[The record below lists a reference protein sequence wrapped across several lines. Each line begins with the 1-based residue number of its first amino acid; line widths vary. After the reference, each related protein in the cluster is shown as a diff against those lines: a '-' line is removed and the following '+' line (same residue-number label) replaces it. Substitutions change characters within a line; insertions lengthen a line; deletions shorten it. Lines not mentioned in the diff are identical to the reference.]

1 MLPEIKS
8 ILYATGLGPG
18 APHVFRYA
26 LSIAQKHD
34 AKIAIVHAMEPLSTF
49 AQSLVE
55 LHISHEQSEELHR
68 QSRQKVKRDIEG
80 RLETFCAREL
90 CGDPE
95 GRGRVSEIRIVE
107 GQPAQQVIRLAG
119 EMKADL
125 VVMGTHRHTVVGE
138 ALLGTTA
145 HKVLHSCELPTLLV
159 RIPDGY
165 REEGF

>member
-1 MLPEIKS
+1 MLPEIKT
-8 ILYATGLGPG
+8 ILYSTDLGAG

-34 AKIAIVHAMEPLSTF
+34 ARIAIVHAMEPLSTF
-49 AQSLVE
+49 GQSLVE
-55 LHISHEQSEELHR
+55 LHISHEQSEEIHR
-68 QSRQKVKRDIEG
+68 QAREKVKGDIEG
-80 RLETFCAREL
+80 RLETFCALEL

-95 GRGRVSEIRIVE
+95 GRERVSEIRIVE
-107 GQPAQQVIRLAG
+107 GQPAQEIVRLAG
-119 EMKADL
+119 ELKADL
-125 VVMGTHRHTVVGE
+125 VVMGTHRHTAVGE

-159 RIPDGY
+159 RIPNGY